1 MATRTRPAALEA
13 TDGAEAGEAPETSS
27 AEEAQASSNG
37 KGKVVPLPRIPGLPR
52 LELQLDN
59 PIPAIERMLRRDE
72 AELIL
77 LVGNVALV
85 ALEVIEWPV
94 AVLTLAVHAIHRTRF
109 KGLEALAEVVEEA
122 E

>member
-1 MATRTRPAALEA
+1 MATRTRSVALEA
-13 TDGAEAGEAPETSS
+13 TDGAEAVETLAAGG
-27 AEEAQASSNG
+27 AEEAPASGNG
-37 KGKVVPLPRIPGLPR
+37 KRRPVSLVVLARLPRVKLR
-52 LELQLDN
+52 LDN
-59 PIPAIERMLRRDE
+59 PVPVIERMLKRDE

-77 LVGNVALV
+77 LAGNLALV

-109 KGLEALAEVVEEA
+109 KGLEAIAEVVEEV

>member
-1 MATRTRPAALEA
+1 MATRTRSVVLKA
-13 TDGAEAGEAPETSS
+13 TDGGEAGEIVEVGGEEDAP
-27 AEEAQASSNG
+27 AAANG
-37 KGKVVPLPRIPGLPR
+37 RRRVVFLVRLPR
-52 LELQLDN
+52 LKLRLDK
-59 PIPAIERMLRRDE
+59 PIPAIERMLKRDE

-77 LVGNVALV
+77 LAGNVALV

-109 KGLEALAEVVEEA
+109 KGLEAIAEVVEEA

>member
-13 TDGAEAGEAPETSS
+13 AVGAEAGEAPETSG
-27 AEEAQASSNG
+27 AEEAPAAANG
-37 KGKVVPLPRIPGLPR
+37 RRREVFLVRLPRVK
-52 LELQLDN
+52 LQLT

-77 LVGNVALV
+77 LAGNVALV

-109 KGLEALAEVVEEA
+109 KGLEAIAEVVEEA